1 MCNIFDVFTFVGFIA
16 TLATIFVFII
26 FLVSYVKDIVRDY
39 KRKYQQKHRFDK
51 PPTAKCYCID
61 CKYRTKY
68 KECHVLGGSFKVADD
83 WFCWKA
89 EPKD

>member
-16 TLATIFVFII
+16 TLATIFGLII
-26 FLVSYVKDIVRDY
+26 LLVSYIKDVVGDY

-61 CKYRTKY
+61 CKYRTEY
-68 KECHVLGGSFKVADD
+68 EECHVLGGSFKVADD

>member
-1 MCNIFDVFTFVGFIA
+1 MCDIFYVFAFIGFIG
-16 TLATIFVFII
+16 TLATIFGLII
-26 FLVSYVKDIVRDY
+26 LLVSYIKDVIRDY

-61 CKYRTKY
+61 CKYRNEY
-68 KECHVLGGSFKVADD
+68 EECNVLGGSFKVADD

>member
-16 TLATIFVFII
+16 TLATIFGLII
-26 FLVSYVKDIVRDY
+26 FLVSCIKDIIRDY

-61 CKYRTKY
+61 CKYRTEY
-68 KECHVLGGSFKVADD
+68 EECHVLGGSFKVADN